1 VPTTLEPLCRFK
13 NSAERIPSASGDIIR
28 FVECCRVLIM
38 AVFILFKY
46 SCYNNIVMTIQD
58 WASLIVAILTIVSSI
73 AFSIKWLVK
82 HYLSELKPN
91 SGSSLKDQVSRLESA
106 LDDQRIDSIKS
117 RDRQEKKLDE
127 MYQILIKHIASSNK

>member
-1 VPTTLEPLCRFK
+1 
-13 NSAERIPSASGDIIR
+13 
-28 FVECCRVLIM
+28 
-38 AVFILFKY
+38 
-46 SCYNNIVMTIQD
+46 MTIQD

-73 AFSIKWLVK
+73 ALAIKWMVK

-106 LDDQRIDSIKS
+106 LDEQRIDSIMS

-127 MYQILIKHIASSNK
+127 MYKILLDHIDKLNK